1 MPRCVVHHLKEG
13 GKESAHK
20 SRPDRVPGIL
30 GRDFEAL
37 IIRLNNAWQSAKKRE
52 RVSATADGIINTGSS
67 ELVAVDSIQPH
78 PDNPRPV

>member
-1 MPRCVVHHLKEG
+1 M
-13 GKESAHK
+13 
-20 SRPDRVPGIL
+20 

-37 IIRLNNAWQSAKKRE
+37 IVRLNNAWQSAKKRE